1 MKYSPLFF
9 TYQKFINSLNYKCMS
24 VKQLILAVVI
34 TLCVLVAGFCIGS
47 AYTEKVLKEPS
58 KDYKDVGGNIDIEY
72 YLEVSEDSIWV
83 EGVESKRVYSGKY
96 KELDS
101 LITLDNL

>member
-1 MKYSPLFF
+1 
-9 TYQKFINSLNYKCMS
+9 MS

-34 TLCVLVAGFCIGS
+34 TLSVLVAGFFLGS
-47 AYTEKVLKEPS
+47 VYTEKIFTKPS
-58 KDYKDVGGNIDIEY
+58 TDFTDVGGNVDIEY

-96 KELDS
+96 KDLDS